1 MFIYR
6 ILRLKDY
13 HLLINV
19 KLEFAPIIVSAVTTT
34 YKRGTNREDAKKTV
48 LQKIQQLACLPIDS
62 RHAVELTRGSEIACL
77 AVIFLS
83 DFAGSL
89 ESLWGC
95 QTPLTHDWHGSV
107 QKFTHMVP
115 VFVNLALK
123 PQLLMLLIMG
133 MLCFAALFGRLIVAA
148 CGVCYALVSYLVY
161 APSVGIPMTVTLLL
175 VLLPKGYLL
184 TSPSQMPGPEP
195 DLANLLKDGV
205 WTMSQ
210 KFDHSIVTF
219 GLMELIMMISRKFG
233 SLTFIRNL
241 EADLL
246 RLSCV
251 KKCLPSSS
259 PSATQLLSSP
269 V

>member
-1 MFIYR
+1 MPICWDTNDGDTITSSFTK
-6 ILRLKDY
+6 RL
-13 HLLINV
+13 
-19 KLEFAPIIVSAVTTT
+19 FANLPVA
-34 YKRGTNREDAKKTV
+34 DA
-48 LQKIQQLACLPIDS
+48 
-62 RHAVELTRGSEIACL
+62 
-77 AVIFLS
+77 
-83 DFAGSL
+83 
-89 ESLWGC
+89 
-95 QTPLTHDWHGSV
+95 
-107 QKFTHMVP
+107 
-115 VFVNLALK
+115 
-123 PQLLMLLIMG
+123 
-133 MLCFAALFGRLIVAA
+133 
-148 CGVCYALVSYLVY
+148 
-161 APSVGIPMTVTLLL
+161 
-175 VLLPKGYLL
+175 
-184 TSPSQMPGPEP
+184 GPEP